1 MTFRSSILIV
11 EDQTVIGM
19 ALSSAVEFA
28 RGDVVG
34 PAASVES
41 ALNLLDTHA
50 VSGAILDVNLADGI
64 VTPLVECLQ
73 KRNIP
78 IILQTGAGLPS
89 ALKALFSDLV
99 VKMKPIFSQPLVNE
113 LFELIAKNRASEA
126 KLSPSTH

>member
-1 MTFRSSILIV
+1 
-11 EDQTVIGM
+11 M

-28 RGDVVG
+28 GGDVVG

-50 VSGAILDVNLADGI
+50 VSGAILDVNLTDGI
-64 VTPLVECLQ
+64 VTPLVEFLR

-78 IILQTGAGLPS
+78 IIIQTGAGLPN
-89 ALKALFSDLV
+89 ALKALFPDLV

-113 LFELIAKNRASEA
+113 LFEIIAKNRASEA